1 MSILSISKALTIQ
14 NESALKKIELLQAEL
29 ELIPD
34 TFFALFWLYTH
45 DFLYIS
51 PSISEITGHPLRNF
65 EKHGLAF
72 FQSIIPPDMI
82 ENIYQSMY
90 FQAEA
95 IQNHPDYLFAEEF
108 LNIKAAVFD
117 TDKNRV
123 PVNYNAVLMDE
134 KAFDPISYLVFC
146 SWIDTRNKTDF
157 EVSQTENYLKRKLLE
172 LKNIYIQSKPDRF
185 AFLKSKNKI
194 SDREKEVVKLL
205 SQGHSSKMI
214 GEILHISFNTVESHR
229 KNLLLKLEA
238 KNTAELVY
246 KLNHNF

>member
-14 NESALKKIELLQAEL
+14 NESALKKNELLQAEL
-29 ELIPD
+29 ELNPD

-51 PSISEITGHPLRNF
+51 PFISEISGHPLRNF

-72 FQSIIPPDMI
+72 FQSIIPPDII

-108 LNIKAAVFD
+108 LHIKAAVFD
-117 TDKNRV
+117 PDKNRV

-134 KAFDPISYLVFC
+134 KAFDPILYLVFC

-157 EVSQTENYLKRKLLE
+157 EVSQTENYLKKKLLRYE
-172 LKNIYIQSKPDRF
+172 KNIEMARPVCFWFDLICS
-185 AFLKSKNKI
+185 NC
-194 SDREKEVVKLL
+194 L
-205 SQGHSSKMI
+205 SNYRHPKVPG
-214 GEILHISFNTVESHR
+214 
-229 KNLLLKLEA
+229 
-238 KNTAELVY
+238 
-246 KLNHNF
+246 NFH